1 MIGST
6 MRIHHS
12 ELYHMRGS
20 GIGGVFSSIFRTLV
34 PIAKTIFGIG
44 KRAASSAVGK
54 QVLKAA
60 KRSAVKAG
68 LDLAQDTLAGE
79 NVGKSIKKRAKQA
92 GNQLL
97 DDLEAGRGA
106 KGGRAKAVKGKRPAR
121 KGASRGKKKKSKPK
135 QATKKRKKKPA
146 TGANMGL
153 MLRKLGL

>member
-1 MIGST
+1 
-6 MRIHHS
+6 MRVHHS

-20 GIGGVFSSIFRTLV
+20 GIGGIFSSIFRTLV

-44 KRAASSAVGK
+44 KRAASSPVGQ

-68 LDLAQDTLAGE
+68 LDIAQDALAGE

-97 DDLEAGRGA
+97 EDIESGRGRGRGKAA
-106 KGGRAKAVKGKRPAR
+106 KGGKASK
-121 KGASRGKKKKSKPK
+121 KGATRGKKKSKPK
-135 QATKKRKKKPA
+135 AAAGKRKKKKKSAVAAP
-146 TGANMGL
+146 NMGQ